1 MHTVRETGEPSVRTP
16 DAPLAERVRDTVRL
30 VVSRTAT
37 TEQWTELAL
46 RAADQAAVPMGW
58 YPPSLS
64 HGQAGLALLHL
75 YAARAGLGDREHA
88 HGHIREAV
96 LATQVEPLSGPGL
109 FGGTAGLALALADCA
124 EDEPRFRPS
133 LLRLYDQLAEQA
145 IATPWPEDGQPISDT
160 DYDLVNGAAGVL
172 TCLSA
177 LPEPGPRVREAAAVL
192 LDRLIRQAGPAEP
205 AGTARGW
212 LLRPEVYPP
221 VGDHHRQYP
230 HGYLNLGVSHGVPG
244 VAVALAAAWAA
255 GHRRPGQREALTAL
269 TGWLLGHRLT
279 DDQGPLWANGVP
291 VDELGAERPV
301 AHCHDQLAWCYGTA
315 GIAAALLAVADCTG
329 DDGLRVSAVEAFEA
343 ALRRAAGAEPRT
355 PTLCHGLA
363 GLVMLAEEFGPH
375 SAAAAQALPGLLE
388 RLLAYAA
395 PRHPVVF
402 ADEDL
407 PGNTVDDPGLLSGAA
422 GVALALLAA
431 LADERP
437 AWFRVF
443 LGR

>member
-1 MHTVRETGEPSVRTP
+1 MHTVRETGEPPVRTP
-16 DAPLAERVRDTVRL
+16 DAPLAERVRDAVRL

-37 TEQWTELAL
+37 TDQWADLAL
-46 RAADQAAVPMGW
+46 RAAEQAAVPMGW

-88 HGHIREAV
+88 YGHVREAV
-96 LATQVEPLSGPGL
+96 LATQVEALAGPGL
-109 FGGTAGLALALADCA
+109 FGGTAGLALALAECA

-133 LLRLYDQLAEQA
+133 LLRLYEQLAEQA
-145 IATPWPEDGQPISDT
+145 IATGWPADGQPLSDS
-160 DYDLVNGAAGVL
+160 DYDVVNGAAGVL
-172 TCLSA
+172 TCLVA
-177 LPEPGPRVREAAAVL
+177 LPDPSPLVREAAAVL
-192 LDRLIRQAGPAEP
+192 LDRLIRSAGADRPEGAP
-205 AGTARGW
+205 PRW

-221 VGDHHRQYP
+221 VGDYHRQYP

-244 VAVALAAAWAA
+244 VAAALAVAWAA
-255 GHRRPGQREALTAL
+255 GHRRPGQREALAEL

-279 DDQGPLWANGVP
+279 DAQGPLWANGVP
-291 VDELGAERPV
+291 VDEHGAERPV

-315 GIAAALLAVADCTG
+315 GIAAALLAVADCTE
-329 DDGLRVSAVEAFEA
+329 DAGLRASAVEAFEA
-343 ALRRAAGAEPRT
+343 ALRRAATAEPRT

-363 GLVMLAEEFGPH
+363 GLVMLAREFAPH
-375 SAAAAQALPGLLE
+375 SAAAREALPGLLE
-388 RLLAYAA
+388 RLLAYADPA
-395 PRHPVVF
+395 HPVVF
-402 ADEDL
+402 ADEDV

>member
-1 MHTVRETGEPSVRTP
+1 M
-16 DAPLAERVRDTVRL
+16 RL

-37 TEQWTELAL
+37 TDQWTELAL

-75 YAARAGLGDREHA
+75 YAARAGLGDLEHA

-109 FGGTAGLALALADCA
+109 FGGTAGLTLALADCA

-133 LLRLYDQLAEQA
+133 LLRLYEQLAGQA
-145 IATPWPEDGQPISDT
+145 IATEWPGDEHPLSDS
-160 DYDLVNGAAGVL
+160 DYDVVNGAAGVL

-177 LPEPGPRVREAAAVL
+177 LADPSPTVREAVAVL
-192 LDRLIRQAGPAEP
+192 LDRLIRPSGPDRP
-205 AGTARGW
+205 DGTTPGW

-221 VGDHHRQYP
+221 VGDYHRQYP

-244 VAVALAAAWAA
+244 VAVALAVAWAA
-255 GHRRPGQREALTAL
+255 GHRRPGQREALAAL
-269 TGWLLGHRLT
+269 TGWLLRHRLT

-291 VDELGAERPV
+291 VDEHGAERPL

-315 GIAAALLAVADCTG
+315 GIAAALLAVADSTE
-329 DDGLRVSAVEAFEA
+329 DAGLRASAVEAFEA
-343 ALRRAAGAEPRT
+343 ALRRAATAELRA

-363 GLVMLAEEFGPH
+363 GLVMLAREFAPH
-375 SAAAAQALPGLLE
+375 SAAAGEALPGLLE
-388 RLLAYAA
+388 RLLAYAD

-402 ADEDL
+402 ADEDV

-431 LADERP
+431 LAPERP